1 VNDDNTIRKLF
12 LGIILFDKNY
22 NFLDVAYA
30 QLKGTAGNYTL
41 LSANYTVKKEDYAYV
56 YISNENATAVDVYF
70 DDITM
75 TYTPTNVVQYN
86 EYYPF
91 GMQTADSWTR
101 DNASNNFLYN
111 EGSELNQT
119 SGFYDLPFRNYDAS
133 LGRFFQVDP
142 LSYRDN
148 ATSPFAYAG
157 NNPVVFNDPQG
168 LMVSAAGLSD
178 YQLRMMYRRDMAGYL
193 SYDDWASQNVIEYA
207 AGKGFDNMNGSGGST
222 WGSWSSTPIFGLLQ
236 GRKPRYETE
245 GYDYME
251 LGIVGYEWSYTPGN
265 GGSPFDQV
273 MGDPAVSSAG
283 SPIGEWGGSQAQQ
296 GGPSDHDKL
305 MEFANY
311 FFSDEIKSVA
321 DNGFKLTFELD
332 VNEKYT
338 TDVEGRRHA
347 LTIPIMNN
355 KEAKMYLHPFLLNDP
370 KNLYIHL
377 AHELV
382 HANDIANGNFT
393 AWLKQYP
400 GYIVNIMEARGFMV
414 SAAVEAQ
421 FEKNYTDSQKNLDHY
436 KSLLPAGFILSP
448 K

>member
-1 VNDDNTIRKLF
+1 
-12 LGIILFDKNY
+12 
-22 NFLDVAYA
+22 
-30 QLKGTAGNYTL
+30 
-41 LSANYTVKKEDYAYV
+41 V

-75 TYTPTNVVQYN
+75 TYTPTNVIQYN

-101 DNASNNFLYN
+101 TNSSNNFLYN

-142 LSYRDN
+142 LSHMDN
-148 ATSPFAYAG
+148 STSPFAYAG

-193 SYDDWASQNVIEYA
+193 SYDDWASQNIIEYA
-207 AGKGFDNMNGSGGST
+207 AGKGFDNMGGSGGGM
-222 WGSWSSTPIFGLLQ
+222 WGSWSSTPIFGLVQ

-251 LGIVGYEWSYTPGN
+251 LGIVGYQWSYTPGN

-283 SPIGEWGGSQAQQ
+283 SPIGEWGGSEAQQ
-296 GGPSDHDKL
+296 GIPGMSIEFGRNFSSGNSGVDIKLSYKDPDKRFSDYGWIQTVRTNLLHQSETKRGVRDNEPFNDGKGDGAYPYYGGPTCVNCEGFDAIMSDHPGRPTNSTYVTWMAEVTIGGIRDGVFVPL
-305 MEFANY
+305 GTLTY
-311 FFSDEIKSVA
+311 
-321 DNGFKLTFELD
+321 GFDIIDGKLD
-332 VNEKYT
+332 VYYPRVTEPT
-338 TDVEGRRHA
+338 PWHVDSFT
-347 LTIPIMNN
+347 N
-355 KEAKMYLHPFLLNDP
+355 KSK
-370 KNLYIHL
+370 
-377 AHELV
+377 
-382 HANDIANGNFT
+382 
-393 AWLKQYP
+393 W
-400 GYIVNIMEARGFMV
+400 
-414 SAAVEAQ
+414 
-421 FEKNYTDSQKNLDHY
+421 
-436 KSLLPAGFILSP
+436 
-448 K
+448 